1 MDISIAE
8 FSINDNIN
16 TIYSNLLLKNADVY
30 CFSCYIWNMEQT
42 LKVASMVKSAM
53 PQCIVIFGGP
63 ECSYNATEIINKY
76 NFVDYIV
83 MGEGEQTLNELLLAL
98 QNNLDASHIIGTANN
113 EKANFMR
120 KGMDLSTVKQPYTKE
135 DIKSLKDKIIYFE
148 TSRGCPFSCSYC
160 LSSID
165 RGVRNFPMDYVKQ
178 GLGLL
183 FEMNVPLVKLIDRTF
198 NCETNRAIEIIRFIM
213 DNSKSTCVHFEVAPQ
228 LLNDEIIDL
237 LKLAPKNMFQLE
249 MGIQSANPKTLDSIG
264 RKCDLE
270 KAADNILKLKQA
282 NINLHLDLIAG
293 LPYEDYSSFAQS
305 FDFVYA
311 LRPDMLQ
318 LGFLKVLHG
327 TSIHFEH
334 NICHCHFAPYEVIYT
349 DWLTPQE
356 LCKLKEVENAVD
368 RFYNSGAFSRTIEF
382 LTKNSPFTAFEK
394 LSEILSSAEKCGSI
408 PRAQLY
414 ELLFNH
420 YGNEI
425 LENLVLD
432 FLQNNKNLALP
443 SFAKRE
449 QPQKFKEKCYALLK
463 DSKFLE
469 KYNIIPVLKNI
480 RFEAVMDKV
489 ILIDYANNNVFD
501 ITECF

>member
-1 MDISIAE
+1 
-8 FSINDNIN
+8 
-16 TIYSNLLLKNADVY
+16 
-30 CFSCYIWNMEQT
+30 MEQT
-42 LKVASMVKSAM
+42 LKVASMVKAAM

-63 ECSYNATEIINKY
+63 ECSYNATEIISKY
-76 NFVDYIV
+76 SFVDYIV
-83 MGEGEQTLNELLLAL
+83 MGEGEETLNELLLAL
-98 QNNLDASHIIGTANN
+98 QENRNASHIIGTANREIAN
-113 EKANFMR
+113 PLRKAI
-120 KGMDLSTVKQPYTKE
+120 DLSTVKQPYTKE
-135 DIKSLKDKIIYFE
+135 DICALKDKIIYFE
-148 TSRGCPFSCSYC
+148 TSRGCPFACNYC

-198 NCETNRAIEIIRFIM
+198 NCDTKRAIEIIRFIM
-213 DNSKSTCVHFEVAPQ
+213 DNSQNTCVHFEVAPQ

-249 MGIQSANPKTLDSIG
+249 MGIQSTNPKTLDAIG

-270 KAADNILKLKQA
+270 KAALNILKLKQA
-282 NINLHLDLIAG
+282 NIHLHLDLIAG
-293 LPYEDYSSFAQS
+293 LPYEDYTSFAQS

-311 LRPDMLQ
+311 LKPDMLQ

-327 TSIHFEH
+327 TSIHLEH
-334 NICHCHFAPYEVIYT
+334 NICHCNFAPYEVIYT

-368 RFYNSGAFSRTIEF
+368 RFYNSGAFSRTIDF
-382 LTKNSPFTAFEK
+382 LTRNSPFTAFEE
-394 LSEILSSAEKCGSI
+394 LSEILSNAEKSGSV

-414 ELLFNH
+414 ELLFKY

-425 LENLVLD
+425 LEGLALD

-443 SFAKRE
+443 SFAKMA

-463 DSKFLE
+463 DSKFIE
-469 KYNIIPVLKNI
+469 KYNIIPELKSI

-489 ILIDYANNNVFD
+489 ILTDYANNSLFD
-501 ITECF
+501 ITECFC